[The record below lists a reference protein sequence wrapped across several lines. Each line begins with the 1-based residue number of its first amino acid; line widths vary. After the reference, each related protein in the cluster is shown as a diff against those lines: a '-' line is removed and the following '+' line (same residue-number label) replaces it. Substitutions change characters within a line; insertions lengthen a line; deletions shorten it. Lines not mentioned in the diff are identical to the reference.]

1 MKLTTKF
8 RKVGECSATVQYKG
22 GMDPHEFLVFAGEEP
37 EYRALNNPS
46 HIIRREPIGNMG
58 RIYLS

>member
-1 MKLTTKF
+1 MN
-8 RKVGECSATVQYKG
+8 
-22 GMDPHEFLVFAGEEP
+22 PHEFWMFPGEER

>member
-1 MKLTTKF
+1 
-8 RKVGECSATVQYKG
+8 
-22 GMDPHEFLVFAGEEP
+22 MDRHGFLMFAGEEP

-46 HIIRREPIGNMG
+46 HIIRRQPVGSMG

>member
-1 MKLTTKF
+1 
-8 RKVGECSATVQYKG
+8 
-22 GMDPHEFLVFAGEEP
+22 MDRHGFLMFAGEEP

-46 HIIRREPIGNMG
+46 HIIRREPVGNMG